1 MRLAKS
7 IIVSGAILL
16 GAAAAS
22 AKTNTGGG
30 GGDSSCFVCSQIVS
44 LDGRPILACE
54 STRFAGRKSCQVPV
68 LAYDCTLSG
77 DYCGFFFPSPN
88 PVIA

>member
-1 MRLAKS
+1 MRLAKL
-7 IIVSGAILL
+7 IIVSGGILL

-22 AKTNTGGG
+22 AKPNTGG
-30 GGDSSCFVCSQIVS
+30 GGDSSCFICSHLVS
-44 LDGRPILACE
+44 FDGRLIFACE
-54 STRFAGRKSCQVPV
+54 RTRFAGQKSCQTPV

-88 PVIA
+88 PIIA

>member
-1 MRLAKS
+1 MRLAIR
-7 IIVSGAILL
+7 IIASGAILL

-30 GGDSSCFVCSQIVS
+30 GGESFCFICSQLVS
-44 LDGRPILACE
+44 FDGRLIAACE
-54 STRFAGRKSCQVPV
+54 HTRFAGRKSCQTPL